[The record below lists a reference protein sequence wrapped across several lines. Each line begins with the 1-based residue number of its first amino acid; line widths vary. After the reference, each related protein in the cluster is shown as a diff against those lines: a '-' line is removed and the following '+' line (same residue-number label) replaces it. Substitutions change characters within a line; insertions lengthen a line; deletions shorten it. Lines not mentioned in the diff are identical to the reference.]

1 VFVIVEH
8 IFLIVKLILA
18 YAIPDSPEWVRDAIA
33 RRDFVEARLSKCAV
47 AKELLDP
54 GIVTILKK
62 VEIAKIKLLLNV
74 PNPIGG
80 PAGGRQADGPDP
92 LVDRI

>member
-1 VFVIVEH
+1 
-8 IFLIVKLILA
+8 
-18 YAIPDSPEWVRDAIA
+18 
-33 RRDFVEARLSKCAV
+33 V

-62 VEIAKIKLLLNV
+62 VEIAKIKLLLNE
-74 PNPIGG
+74 PTPIGG
-80 PAGGRQADGPDP
+80 PASGRQADGPDP